1 MTKINSIFLQWN
13 KSGDYL
19 ASGSDDKTVIVWDG
33 VKCKKLTR
41 LETPH
46 KGNIFSVVW
55 LPGSDDTLLATGA
68 GDCRVCVIN
77 TETGA
82 VLKNV
87 VGHYGRVKRLTVAAD
102 SPGLVWSGGEDGV
115 VRQWDMRE
123 KWSRDSANVLINL
136 TNQVI
141 VDEIW
146 SYLIK

>member
-1 MTKINSIFLQWN
+1 M
-13 KSGDYL
+13 
-19 ASGSDDKTVIVWDG
+19 
-33 VKCKKLTR
+33 
-41 LETPH
+41 
-46 KGNIFSVVW
+46 
-55 LPGSDDTLLATGA
+55 
-68 GDCRVCVIN
+68 
-77 TETGA
+77 TGA

>member
-1 MTKINSIFLQWN
+1 M
-13 KSGDYL
+13 

-46 KGNIFSVVW
+46 EGNIFSVVW

-146 SYLIK
+146 SYLIKWFTKVTT

>member
-1 MTKINSIFLQWN
+1 M
-13 KSGDYL
+13 

-46 KGNIFSVVW
+46 EGNIFTVVW

-87 VGHYGRVKRLTVAAD
+87 VGHYGRVKRSTVAAD

-123 KWSRDSANVLINL
+123 KWSRDNANVLINL
-136 TNQVI
+136 TNRVT